1 MGDLCTACMCSGR
14 NLYYIG
20 ETGYHHLYSQIL
32 NEIQIYDTSQ
42 LYIRVCWE
50 CRAVLRRWLQFTRRV
65 KLSHNRL
72 QYMLQNNFSDI
83 APEPPRLQICQ
94 VVTESFPL
102 IAHIKSEEPQSPL
115 SPSPHSVCGDYDS
128 VKEEATHC
136 EPETFVND
144 LQFEPKK
151 KKDKKP
157 VPEDS
162 RLPVVSDSKLP
173 DKPQCAECGKHF
185 SSKKTYRYHLNV
197 LHKGQNRYPCPRCGK
212 VYQWKSNLGR
222 HLRSHKARD
231 SGELYCAVCDKRF
244 ASVAT
249 YKQHL
254 RVSRRHVTET
264 DFSGMS
270 IQTAVDTP
278 VGQILGLVRN
288 DYKAFLGI
296 PYGVV
301 DENNP
306 FENAKPHPPFETP
319 FSATSDAVMC
329 PQYFKGA
336 IKGSLQCLNLNIYTP
351 IAIGRKSL
359 PVMVYIHGGAFTEG
373 NVAENTYPPTF
384 LIKHDV
390 IVVMMYYRLG
400 PYGHLCIPKYSN
412 QALKDQQLALKWVK
426 NNIASFGGDNENIL
440 LFGHSSGSMTVDL
453 QMFNNNNLF
462 NKVILQSGQAVSP
475 YIVETTDVT
484 KLIIK
489 DVGLDPENVDYDNFV
504 QTLCKIPTYTLI
516 NMTMTYNFRPCIDNE
531 FVKKEPKVNL
541 ENMKILVGSTTRE
554 ALYFYPEEIYDH
566 DYTREELEKG
576 FEIQDGAD
584 DAVRLIKDFYSYNP
598 KDNFIDFVSDYGFN
612 YPIERSVRFYLE
624 NNVTVYRYLF
634 SYDGG
639 RNYMKYR
646 DDINAT
652 GPAHGDELGYL
663 YDMKVFSNT
672 TEDDQTI
679 IDIISLVWTN
689 FAKYGDPTPS
699 PSTILPKWPPVT
711 SRQAPYLLI
720 NTSPRID
727 SAIYA
732 SRMEFW
738 HTFYEKYGKYAKGIS
753 LGEPWQANL

>member
-1 MGDLCTACMCSGR
+1 MFFKIILFLC
-14 NLYYIG
+14 I
-20 ETGYHHLYSQIL
+20 
-32 NEIQIYDTSQ
+32 
-42 LYIRVCWE
+42 
-50 CRAVLRRWLQFTRRV
+50 
-65 KLSHNRL
+65 
-72 QYMLQNNFSDI
+72 SD
-83 APEPPRLQICQ
+83 
-94 VVTESFPL
+94 
-102 IAHIKSEEPQSPL
+102 
-115 SPSPHSVCGDYDS
+115 Y
-128 VKEEATHC
+128 
-136 EPETFVND
+136 
-144 LQFEPKK
+144 
-151 KKDKKP
+151 
-157 VPEDS
+157 
-162 RLPVVSDSKLP
+162 VS
-173 DKPQCAECGKHF
+173 
-185 SSKKTYRYHLNV
+185 
-197 LHKGQNRYPCPRCGK
+197 
-212 VYQWKSNLGR
+212 
-222 HLRSHKARD
+222 
-231 SGELYCAVCDKRF
+231 
-244 ASVAT
+244 
-249 YKQHL
+249 
-254 RVSRRHVTET
+254 
-264 DFSGMS
+264 SGMS

-329 PQYFKGA
+329 PQYFKGE

-475 YIVETTDVT
+475 YIVETTDVI

-531 FVKKEPKVNL
+531 FVNKEPKVNL

-584 DAVRLIKDFYSYNP
+584 DAPKVNLENMKILVGSTTREALYFYPEEIY
-598 KDNFIDFVSDYGFN
+598 DHDYTREELEKGFE
-612 YPIERSVRFYLE
+612 IQDGADDARSVRFYLE

-689 FAKYGDPTPS
+689 FAKYGNPTPS
-699 PSTILPKWPPVT
+699 PSSLLPQWPPVT

-732 SRMEFW
+732 TRMEFW

-753 LGEPWQANL
+753 LGEPWQAHL